1 MYSILQMQFNERHLC
16 NSHIF
21 LHTIKLFKLKN
32 MLNDNIKFNNAC
44 KINQIIN
51 SIVYRYIFLEIK
63 KNMLW
68 GF

>member
-1 MYSILQMQFNERHLC
+1 MNAICVILTFF
-16 NSHIF
+16 F

>member
-1 MYSILQMQFNERHLC
+1 
-16 NSHIF
+16 
-21 LHTIKLFKLKN
+21 

-63 KNMLW
+63 KNMLC

>member
-1 MYSILQMQFNERHLC
+1 MNAICVILTF
-16 NSHIF
+16 F

-63 KNMLW
+63 KNMLC